1 MILGIDEK
9 TTVIQWG
16 IVIGASL
23 VAAVFDA
30 RQKRIPNALTLP
42 LLLLGV
48 ISSIFFGGLSGLA
61 QSVGVCIL
69 LALPFV
75 LLFIFANGGA
85 GDAKLMGAIGA
96 WIGLEQGVR
105 VLLCVV
111 IAGIIM
117 ALAKAIIKGCL
128 KRVLANIY
136 ASAYTFMCFAVSSK
150 SMQCSMIQENTAGH
164 KHREMTVPY
173 GVAIF
178 AGVCIAASTI
188 LL

>member
-30 RQKRIPNALTLP
+30 RQNRIPNVLTIP

-48 ISSIFFGGLSGLA
+48 TSSIIFGGLFGLA
-61 QSVGVCIL
+61 QSVGTCIL
-69 LALPFV
+69 LSLPFV
-75 LLFIFANGGA
+75 LLFMFANGGA
-85 GDAKLMGAIGA
+85 GDAKLMGAIGT

-105 VLLCVV
+105 VLLFVV
-111 IAGIIM
+111 LAGIIM
-117 ALAKAIIKGCL
+117 ALAKAIMNGCL

-136 ASAYTFMCFAVSSK
+136 SSGYTFMCFALNRK
-150 SMQCSMIQENTAGH
+150 SMQYSMVQESTAGH
-164 KHREMTVPY
+164 KHKDMTMPY

-178 AGVCIAASTI
+178 AGVCIATSTS

>member
-1 MILGIDEK
+1 MILGIEEK

-30 RQKRIPNALTLP
+30 RQNRIPNALTIP
-42 LLLLGV
+42 FLLFGV
-48 ISSIFFGGLSGLA
+48 TSVIIFGGVSGFA
-61 QSVGVCIL
+61 QSVGACIL

-117 ALAKAIIKGCL
+117 ALAKAIMNGCL

-136 ASAYTFMCFAVSSK
+136 ASVYTFMCFALSRK
-150 SMQCSMIQENTAGH
+150 SMQYSMIQKNTAEQ
-164 KHREMTVPY
+164 KHRDMTVSY